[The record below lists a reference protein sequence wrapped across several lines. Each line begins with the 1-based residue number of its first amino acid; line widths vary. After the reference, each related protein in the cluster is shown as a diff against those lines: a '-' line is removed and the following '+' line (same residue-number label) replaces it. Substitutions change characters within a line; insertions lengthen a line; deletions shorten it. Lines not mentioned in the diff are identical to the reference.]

1 MRKYLL
7 YIVIGILI
15 FLITN
20 YYEGFNIGAGW
31 RFRGQPRGT
40 SASGVGINHRLQLV
54 GGINFNL
61 TYVFETIG
69 DLVRYFQRYGFCPED
84 LQVCD
89 EPGSP
94 SPIEEDEDAVVTFT
108 EEKKRELE
116 EKEKELKIPE
126 GIPIECELRRMARG
140 DRNQCPAGRA
150 QSWKEAME
158 RDLGQINTLLD
169 ELWPDTD
176 DDVTG
181 LGYNYIVQ
189 IKIKLRDLY
198 IKHLERINS
207 PDEYRTKY
215 VQACGVAM
223 GLWIPD
229 DDKFVIEQ
237 FPFIEQYPFNPRGAI
252 SGPLGNNYDD
262 LDEPEAHDEPEA
274 LNSTDPVAMTD
285 EQDTLHAIGKAG
297 LTAEQ
302 LALYRKSQAEAL
314 RVIQMENTATAVNSS
329 IPMTSPIG
337 IGLRL
342 LTRGIQGAPLERILE
357 FVQAD
362 LVIDL
367 EMRFVNIVISIIRQ
381 IHNLFR
387 DGINIPYG
395 QGNRGWAAMRTM
407 DNQLFSGLI
416 DGLFRIIIDYFMTR
430 DNVQPLTFTLLNEV
444 LYNLFNFLYNGMNII
459 HVNEENSSYG
469 WKHTRDY
476 IRNFPE
482 MIGRLLE
489 LMLNQGLRFTTK
501 QVLDPATAVW
511 EQVFVVIIG
520 GTDHL
525 LINSY
530 EHLVTRPE
538 DRFNDLGRQLVDI
551 INEIYTRYYPTRQ

>member
-362 LVIDL
+362 LVIDNL
-367 EMRFVNIVISIIRQ
+367 FVNIVSSILRQ

-387 DGINIPYG
+387 DGINTPDYEG
-395 QGNRGWAAMRTM
+395 RANRGGWGALQIIYR
-407 DNQLFSGLI
+407 QLHLGYPIGIFSM
-416 DGLFRIIIDYFMTR
+416 IINYFMKR
-430 DNVQPLTFTLLNEV
+430 DNARPLTFTLLNDV
-444 LYNLFNFLYNGMNII
+444 LYNLFNFLYNGMDII
-459 HVNEENSSYG
+459 RIMQRASTRG
-469 WKHTRDY
+469 WQY
-476 IRNFPE
+476 IRENQRHNPDIFR
-482 MIGRLLE
+482 RLLE
-489 LMLNQGLRFTTK
+489 LMLNQGLRFTT
-501 QVLDPATAVW
+501 QQIEGANTGQHALALT
-511 EQVFVVIIG
+511 IG
-520 GTDHL
+520 GTYHL
-525 LINSY
+525 LINSHIY
-530 EHLVTRPE
+530 GAAHP
-538 DRFNDLGRQLVDI
+538 DRDMDLARQFASL
-551 INEIYTRYYPTRQ
+551 INQIYKTYYPPYD